1 MRGVLAKVS
10 CLLQILRVNFF
21 LLALL
26 FVAPLFGDLQ
36 ETLDAQVEKNGTPGM
51 AVIVFDQDK
60 IISELYSGVREAGK
74 RALLEKG
81 DLWHIGSDG
90 KAMTATLMARLVEKG
105 LVKWDSPLSEIFPKE
120 SKKFHLDAS
129 AITIEQLLS
138 HTAGLPANVDRD
150 LFNEGRK
157 LGAKRIEK
165 QRLEVVKVMLKDAP
179 ASEPGSKYLYS
190 NTGYVIAGAVIEK
203 LLDTPYEKAIVKEVF
218 GPLGMKSAGFGAPEG
233 KSPRGHV
240 VRGGR
245 RSATP
250 TGYEGDNPAIY
261 APAGGMH
268 FSLED
273 WAKFGQAHLK
283 GEGILKPETFA
294 KLHKVVLNDY
304 GLGWLVREKD
314 GKAVRLGHDGTN
326 TMWRARITLD
336 LEMGRG
342 VCVVANDND
351 DATVKGVGAVEK
363 EGLK

>member
-1 MRGVLAKVS
+1 MIGFLAKGS
-10 CLLQILRVNFF
+10 CLFQILRVNFS

-60 IISELYSGVREAGK
+60 IISELHSGVREAGK

-105 LVKWDSPLSEIFPKE
+105 LAKWDSPLSEIFPKE

-203 LLDTPYEKAIVKEVF
+203 LLDTPYEKSDREGSFRAF
-218 GPLGMKSAGFGAPEG
+218 GDE
-233 KSPRGHV
+233 
-240 VRGGR
+240 
-245 RSATP
+245 
-250 TGYEGDNPAIY
+250 EC
-261 APAGGMH
+261 
-268 FSLED
+268 
-273 WAKFGQAHLK
+273 
-283 GEGILKPETFA
+283 GI
-294 KLHKVVLNDY
+294 
-304 GLGWLVREKD
+304 
-314 GKAVRLGHDGTN
+314 
-326 TMWRARITLD
+326 WRT
-336 LEMGRG
+336 
-342 VCVVANDND
+342 
-351 DATVKGVGAVEK
+351 
-363 EGLK
+363 